1 MTMNRHAA
9 LTGWIRPARWTAGL
23 LLAGCLAVPVAAQP
37 AETPS
42 PPAGRGRP
50 DYPSFRIITER
61 NIFNAGRS
69 GRASAAPAQETRRPP
84 ARVDTLALVGV
95 MDYARGPHAFFDGSS
110 PEFRKVLKP
119 GESLAGLKL
128 VEVLP
133 NGVQLEAGTNRLELR
148 VGAQLRREEQGPWQ
162 VSERAE
168 PLAGAASPASSG
180 GAAPGNGGSADAD
193 EVLKRLLQRREQETR

>member
-1 MTMNRHAA
+1 MTMTRHVR
-9 LTGWIRPARWTAGL
+9 LNGWIRPVCWAAGA
-23 LLAGCLAVPVAAQP
+23 LLAGWLAAPLAAQA
-37 AETPS
+37 AETAS
-42 PPAGRGRP
+42 PPAGRGRS
-50 DYPSFRIITER
+50 DYPAFRIITER

-69 GRASAAPAQETRRPP
+69 GRAGAAPPRETRRP
-84 ARVDTLALVGV
+84 ARADTLALVGV

-133 NGVQLEAGTNRLELR
+133 KGVQLEAGTNRLELR

-168 PLAGAASPASSG
+168 PAAGAAASAPSAGAAS
-180 GAAPGNGGSADAD
+180 GNGGSADAD